1 MAASYPHCLQMLELL
16 QHKAF
21 REQLSSPEA
30 IDFIH
35 TQQFYHWQFYRNARM
50 LRDEATAA
58 PTARIDT

>member
-1 MAASYPHCLQMLELL
+1 MLELL